1 MLYIIELYR
10 SEVYTLQAF
19 PIPIFGQKS
28 QVCDV
33 IREYSSDIVTF
44 YHFIILLYF
53 YCMYVA
59 QWASYHLEGVKQ
71 VEIIYFLKYICF
83 FSLSDDI
90 N

>member
-1 MLYIIELYR
+1 
-10 SEVYTLQAF
+10 
-19 PIPIFGQKS
+19 
-28 QVCDV
+28 
-33 IREYSSDIVTF
+33 
-44 YHFIILLYF
+44 
-53 YCMYVA
+53 MYVA